1 MLAAIELTM
10 TDRLVAGVII
20 AITGLL
26 MLAVLARVPLMY
38 NVRNLAV
45 RFWTT
50 LLTALAFTLVV
61 ALLTVMLAF
70 VNGMYR
76 LTENSGHPENI
87 VILGQGTQDE
97 VFSTLGFGDADEL
110 ETLKGLLRDEQGR
123 PAVSKATYVIVNQP
137 VPHPRPNS
145 PKRRFLQV
153 RGVEVPE
160 ISGLVH
166 RVKLNGAWFSP
177 AGVQPHPSGD
187 PEKVT
192 LVQAVIGEGLARTLG
207 GDRSPEELAVAKN
220 KTQLEVGDE
229 FVLGARSCIV
239 VGVMQSRG
247 QTFDSEVWAKREL
260 VGKTFGKDAY
270 STLVLRATDAAT
282 AKKLEHYL
290 KNDYGKG
297 SLQPMLE
304 TTYFNS
310 LNGTNKQFLVAII
323 AVAIVMAVGGVF
335 GVMNTMFAAIS
346 QRTKDI
352 GVMRLIGFG
361 RVQILCSFLLESL
374 VIALLGGGLGCLI
387 GSVADGWSANS
398 NMGSGQGGGKSVVLE
413 LVVDWKI
420 IAQGMLFSL
429 VMGAVGGFIPAVSAM
444 RLKLLDTLR

>member
-1 MLAAIELTM
+1 MTM

-20 AITGLL
+20 AVTGLL
-26 MLAVLARVPLMY
+26 MLAVLARVPLIY
-38 NVRNLAV
+38 NVRNLVV

-97 VFSTLGFGDADEL
+97 VFSTLGFGDADDL
-110 ETLKGLLRDEQGR
+110 ENVKGLLRDEQGR
-123 PAVSKATYVIVNQP
+123 PAASKETYVIVNQP
-137 VPHPRPNS
+137 VAHPRPGS

-166 RVKLNGAWFSP
+166 RVKLAGAWFSP

-187 PEKVT
+187 PTQPT
-192 LVQAVIGEGLARTLG
+192 LIQVVIGEGLARNFG
-207 GDRSPEELAVAKN
+207 GDRSPEDLAVAKN
-220 KTQLEVGDE
+220 KAQLEVGDE
-229 FVLGARSCIV
+229 FVLGDRRCIV

-247 QTFDSEVWAKREL
+247 QTFDSEIWAKREL
-260 VGKTFGKDAY
+260 VGKTFGKESY
-270 STLVLRATDAAT
+270 STMVLRASDAAT
-282 AKKLEHYL
+282 AKELDRYL
-290 KNDYGKG
+290 REDYGQG
-297 SLQPMLE
+297 ALQPMLE
-304 TTYFNS
+304 TAYFNS
-310 LNGTNKQFLVAII
+310 LNGANQQFLVAII

-352 GVMRLIGFG
+352 GVMRLIGFS
-361 RVQILCSFLLESL
+361 RVQILGSFLLESL

-387 GSVADGWSANS
+387 GSIADGWSANS
-398 NMGSGQGGGKSVVLE
+398 IMGSGQGGGKSVVLE
-413 LVVDWKI
+413 LSVDWKI

-444 RLKLLDTLR
+444 RLKLLDALK